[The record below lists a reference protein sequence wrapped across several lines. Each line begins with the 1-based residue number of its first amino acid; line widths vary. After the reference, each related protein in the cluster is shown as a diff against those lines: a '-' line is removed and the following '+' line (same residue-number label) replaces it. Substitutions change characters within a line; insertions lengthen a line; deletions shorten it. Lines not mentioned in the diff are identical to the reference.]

1 MIITILYY
9 VLDIVFMPVS
19 CKLLLK
25 TIIYT
30 INNNVIFI
38 FICLN
43 KMTIHCNIMI
53 NNNNYY
59 FNDIYYI

>member
-38 FICLN
+38 CICLN